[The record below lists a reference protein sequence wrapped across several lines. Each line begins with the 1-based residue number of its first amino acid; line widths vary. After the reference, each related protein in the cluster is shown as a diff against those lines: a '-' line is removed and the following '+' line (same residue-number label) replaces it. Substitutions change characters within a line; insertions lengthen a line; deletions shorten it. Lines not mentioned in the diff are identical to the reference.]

1 MFIQHF
7 KYIDFK
13 GTEREEDVMFH
24 YSTDEILSIM
34 ASKNEGFLEWMKK
47 AASINNT
54 SELMPVFR
62 EVVLGAYGEISPDG
76 RRFIKSPEMSKAFS
90 ETPMF
95 TQLIESFFENT
106 QNAVEFF
113 NKVGAPVE
121 KQRTAP
127 KIEDYN
133 SSTKS

>member
-7 KYIDFK
+7 KYVDFK

-47 AASINNT
+47 AASTNST

-76 RRFIKSPEMSKAFS
+76 RRFIKSKEMSKAFS

>member
-1 MFIQHF
+1 MFVWHS
-7 KYIDFK
+7 KYVDFK

-34 ASKNEGFLEWMKK
+34 ASKNEGFLEWMKT
-47 AASINNT
+47 ALSTNNT
-54 SELMPVFR
+54 AELMPAFR
-62 EVVLGAYGEISPDG
+62 QVVLGAYGEISPDG

-95 TQLIESFFENT
+95 TQLIESFFADT

>member
-1 MFIQHF
+1 MYKIHF
-7 KYIDFK
+7 KYVDFNE
-13 GTEREEDVMFH
+13 TEREEDALFH

-47 AASINNT
+47 AASTNNT

-62 EVVLGAYGEISPDG
+62 QVVLGAYGEISPDG

-121 KQRTAP
+121 KKRTAP